1 MGTQPVDPKEN
12 QPTETLNDPGLE
24 MAFPPIGEDD
34 PSQEPEPEGTPSSP
48 GGLPDVEVLRTE
60 LATLRESYEKQRQR
74 DQELIDRLIQGQ
86 SVQAHAQPRAED
98 TAVKFDDLPD
108 PVDKPDD
115 FRRALAQ
122 KFETALAQRERQQS
136 TVSQRQQVLDSMWNR
151 FQAEHPDL
159 AKRQALVQGAAAF
172 EANMLRQSGI
182 DTDTYI
188 RSNPDGFISRVV
200 QRMREE
206 LGEGEAPKD
215 TGRTA
220 GVSGGTVSQSKAK
233 AAPKAPGFI
242 EQMRKAQM
250 EDGLY

>member
-1 MGTQPVDPKEN
+1 MATQNDDLKDVTPNEPEN
-12 QPTETLNDPGLE
+12 KDELAMT
-24 MAFPPIGEDD
+24 FPPIGEDD
-34 PSQEPEPEGTPSSP
+34 HESEQEGGKPDA
-48 GGLPDVEVLRTE
+48 GGLPDIEALRTE
-60 LATLRESYEKQRQR
+60 LSTLRESYEKQRQR
-74 DQELIDRLIQGQ
+74 DQEIIDRLIQGQ
-86 SVQAHAQPRAED
+86 SAQAQPRQ
-98 TAVKFDDLPD
+98 TADDAPVKFDDLPD

-122 KFETALAQRERQQS
+122 KFEAALAQRERQQS
-136 TVSQRQQVLDSMWNR
+136 TVAQRQQLLDSLWNK
-151 FQAEHPDL
+151 FQTEHPDL

-182 DTDTYI
+182 DIDTYI

-220 GVSGGTVSQSKAK
+220 GVSGGTVSQAKAK
-233 AAPKAPGFI
+233 GAPKAPGFI